1 MMMETD
7 HASGG
12 DQLITCYSLEL
23 IAPPCVPGADKWST
37 KAHLDVD
44 ITEVL
49 PYLNAE
55 LEGAEYYHESKIL
68 TWRDGTRKYAFRPHE
83 LAVALAA
90 DREEAKRLIDQ
101 LVSLVNDI
109 WSHRNEIEPSYQR
122 KELPSLMQIYKL
134 LPRTNCKECGRS
146 TCMAFAAD
154 LREGRVALSRCPQLS
169 GENRDKFSQLFS
181 TAP

>member
-1 MMMETD
+1 MEKD
-7 HASGG
+7 HVSEAG
-12 DQLITCYSLEL
+12 QLIPGYSLEL
-23 IAPPCVPGADKWST
+23 IAPPCTPGADRWST

-55 LEGAEYYHESKIL
+55 LEGAEYYHESKVL

-83 LAVALAA
+83 VAVAPAA

-122 KELPSLMQIYKL
+122 KELPSLMEIYKL
-134 LPRTNCKECGRS
+134 LPRTNCKECGHS
-146 TCMAFAAD
+146 TCMAYAAD
-154 LREGRVALSRCPQLS
+154 LREGKIELSKCAQLS
-169 GENRDKFSQLFS
+169 AENVDKLLHLFG
-181 TAP
+181 TVA

>member
-1 MMMETD
+1 MDKSQVSEA
-7 HASGG
+7 H
-12 DQLITCYSLEL
+12 QLIPSYSLEL
-23 IAPPCVPGADKWST
+23 IAPPCIPGADKWST

-55 LEGAEYYHESKIL
+55 LEGAEYYHEARIL
-68 TWRDGTRKYAFRPHE
+68 TWRDGTKKYAFRPRE
-83 LAVALAA
+83 VAVAPAA

-122 KELPSLMQIYKL
+122 KELPSLMEIYKL
-134 LPRTNCKECGRS
+134 LPRTNCKECGHS
-146 TCMAFAAD
+146 TCMAYAAD
-154 LREGRVALSRCPQLS
+154 LREGKIELSKCAQLS
-169 GENRDKFSQLFS
+169 AENGDKLLHLFGKVV
-181 TAP
+181 